1 MKKKQNI
8 NFDEYYKQSKDKGDE
23 KKRNLS
29 EKAGAQ
35 IGKSKN
41 LSDKSSYRS

>member
-8 NFDEYYKQSKDKGDE
+8 NFDEYYKQNKDKGDE

-29 EKAGAQ
+29 DKGAFNEPSK
-35 IGKSKN
+35 IGKKSKN
-41 LSDKSSYRS
+41 LSN